1 MQTFN
6 IHQAK
11 TRLSELVAMA
21 ERGEDIVIAR
31 SNKPAVK
38 LVPIVPQP
46 KKRVARLGK
55 GTVAWVA
62 DDFDD
67 YLPED
72 FLITPMNWPAP
83 SSE

>member
-11 TRLSELVAMA
+11 TRLSELVALA

-38 LVPIVPQP
+38 LIPIVPQP
-46 KKRVARLGK
+46 RKRVAGLGK

-67 YLPED
+67 YLPVD
-72 FLITPMNWPAP
+72 FLITPMDWSAP
-83 SSE
+83 DSK